1 MGKYVADVEPTATD
15 LEQCDVLG
23 KPWLTRVNPQ
33 INWRRNVLQ
42 IWQDD
47 KPIRVEGTG
56 ARGKRSGGNSRQ
68 QQHGTP
74 EVKMISPARFKRMMR
89 KKGNLVAAA
98 AVSVATT
105 AGSAQEAAARGTSP
119 KEKLSTEELQQI

>member
-1 MGKYVADVEPTATD
+1 MADVELTATD
-15 LEQCDVLG
+15 LEPYDVILG
-23 KPWLTRVNPQ
+23 EPWLTRVNPQ

-74 EVKMISPARFKRMMR
+74 EVIINK
-89 KKGNLVAAA
+89 
-98 AVSVATT
+98 
-105 AGSAQEAAARGTSP
+105 
-119 KEKLSTEELQQI
+119 